1 MQRMADFNESLHE
14 VSLMTVP
21 RMIRALVDAALWEC
35 CPAEVVGAAEGA
47 PWLERTLRL
56 CGEDAAAFANKDP
69 AARGKPE
76 TVIASYT
83 SFKAVLH
90 YRLAHALLSAG
101 TLPGGTADSEPYAM
115 LVSSRGKLLSGAELH
130 PRCRIGR
137 RFVLDHG
144 VGTVFGETTELG
156 DDCYVLG
163 GVTLGAAGIAGN
175 PAGKRHP
182 TVGHRVQIGAFA
194 RVFGAVSIG
203 DDVFIGPHS
212 VITQDVPPSC
222 SVTVRTSHQVIR
234 VRCTQATPQ
243 SGCSIAVDSQKI
255 SKMVA
260 EQ

>member
-1 MQRMADFNESLHE
+1 
-14 VSLMTVP
+14 MTVQC
-21 RMIRALVDAALWEC
+21 MIRALVDAALWEC
-35 CPAEVVGAAEGA
+35 CPAEVVGAAQGA

-56 CGEDAAAFANKDP
+56 CSEDAVAFTNKDP

-76 TVIASYT
+76 TVITGYT
-83 SFKAVLH
+83 SFKAVFH

-101 TLPGGTADSEPYAM
+101 AVPGCAYDSEPYAL

-144 VGTVFGETTELG
+144 VGTVFGETVELG

-194 RVFGAVSIG
+194 RVFGPVSIG

-212 VITQDVPPSC
+212 VITEDVPPSC
-222 SVTVRTSHQVIR
+222 SVTVRTSHQVTR
-234 VRCTQATPQ
+234 VRHTQATPQ
-243 SGCSIAVDSQKI
+243 SGCAMTADTQKMSQ
-255 SKMVA
+255 MVA
-260 EQ
+260 DQ

>member
-1 MQRMADFNESLHE
+1 
-14 VSLMTVP
+14 MTVH

-56 CGEDAAAFANKDP
+56 CSEDATAFANKDP

-76 TVIASYT
+76 TVITSYT

-90 YRLAHALLSAG
+90 YRLAHALLSTG
-101 TLPGGTADSEPYAM
+101 TLPGCASDGEPYAM

-144 VGTVFGETTELG
+144 VGTVLGETVELG

-175 PAGKRHP
+175 HAGKRHP

-194 RVFGAVSIG
+194 RIFGPISIG

-212 VITQDVPPSC
+212 VITEDVPPHC

-234 VRCTQATPQ
+234 SRGT
-243 SGCSIAVDSQKI
+243 SGAPHGNRSAPADLPFHSSTVP
-255 SKMVA
+255 
-260 EQ
+260 ER

>member
-1 MQRMADFNESLHE
+1 MSVQQ
-14 VSLMTVP
+14 
-21 RMIRALVDAALWEC
+21 MIRAQIEGALWEC
-35 CPAEVVGAAEGA
+35 CPSEVVCAVEGA
-47 PWLERTLRL
+47 PWLEKTLRL
-56 CGEDAAAFANKDP
+56 CDEDAVAFANKDP

-194 RVFGAVSIG
+194 RVFGSVSIG

-212 VITQDVPPSC
+212 VITQNVPPSC

-234 VRCTQATPQ
+234 SHAPCAVPRRD
-243 SGCSIAVDSQKI
+243 CSIP
-255 SKMVA
+255 A
-260 EQ
+260 ELPSLSVTVPER

>member
-1 MQRMADFNESLHE
+1 MSVQQ
-14 VSLMTVP
+14 
-21 RMIRALVDAALWEC
+21 MIRAQIEGALWEC
-35 CPAEVVGAAEGA
+35 CPAEVVCAVDRSS
-47 PWLERTLRL
+47 WLMRTSDL
-56 CGEDAAAFANKDP
+56 CEEDALAFANKDP
-69 AARGKPE
+69 SARGKPE

-90 YRLAHALLSAG
+90 YRLAHALVAAG
-101 TLPGGTADSEPYAM
+101 TVSSCPFDSEPYAM

-130 PRCRIGR
+130 PRCHIGR

-144 VGTVFGETTELG
+144 VGTVFGETAELG

-194 RVFGAVSIG
+194 RVFGPVVIG
-203 DDVFIGPHS
+203 DDAFIGPHC
-212 VITQDVPPSC
+212 VITESVPPS
-222 SVTVRTSHQVIR
+222 SAVTVRTSHQVTR
-234 VRCTQATPQ
+234 VKHTQAMAQ

-255 SKMVA
+255 SQMVA